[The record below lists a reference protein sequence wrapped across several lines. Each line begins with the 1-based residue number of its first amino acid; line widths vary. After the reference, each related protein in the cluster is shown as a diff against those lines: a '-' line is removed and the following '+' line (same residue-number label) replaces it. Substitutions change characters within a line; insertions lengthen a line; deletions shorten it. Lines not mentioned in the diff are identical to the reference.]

1 LSALDAGRAR
11 EALLRKADGP
21 FRRALEH
28 RQMSATTGWPVIV
41 VLEPPSGEAPSTPRA
56 RAARFDAHVRTLV
69 GTVRE
74 LGADDVRT
82 NWLTNSLAMRCG
94 LQALQV
100 IAAMPEVRQLVLDS
114 ARQVMTSNEQ
124 EAGEAEG
131 GTDD

>member
-1 LSALDAGRAR
+1 LSTLEAGRER
-11 EALLRKADGP
+11 NALLRKADEP
-21 FRRALEH
+21 LRRAVER
-28 RQMSATTGWPVIV
+28 RQPSATAGWPVIV
-41 VLEPPSGEAPSTPRA
+41 ILEAPSGEAPSTPRA
-56 RAARFDAHVRTLV
+56 RAARFDAHTRALV

-94 LQALQV
+94 LPALQV

-124 EAGEAEG
+124 EGEEAEG
-131 GTDD
+131 DTDV